1 MVMDCF
7 VCSFDIHVRLY
18 SWLHKCNS
26 CDIAILLFQSFLCS
40 CSSYMVVQLAAQVQQ
55 LRHHHFLLSM
65 SRLGGPRLEG
75 EDTVTGPS
83 ATHYIFSFS
92 PFFPSLAINS
102 VFLRKTTIPSF
113 PPSVARRCVHPSFRS
128 VLRHSGRWQSIR
140 LVVPLDYDPIHEW
153 IS

>member
-40 CSSYMVVQLAAQVQQ
+40 CSSCMVVQLAAQVQQ

-92 PFFPSLAINS
+92 PFFRP
-102 VFLRKTTIPSF
+102 
-113 PPSVARRCVHPSFRS
+113 
-128 VLRHSGRWQSIR
+128 
-140 LVVPLDYDPIHEW
+140 
-153 IS
+153 